1 VLPSL
6 AWAKCGD
13 PASQAGR
20 SVTLAFDVT
29 PERSYAS
36 IGVASRSLTGRV
48 HVEVVDRR
56 PGTEWVVPRM
66 VELQSRWHPWSILFD
81 PASPAGSLRLDLAAA
96 GVMATGVETR
106 TYAQACGAFYDDV
119 VTGRIAHLHQPV
131 LDAAAAA
138 GRKRNTGDAW
148 CWARR
153 SGGDVSPLVAVTLA
167 RWALAATGEGD
178 AQIL

>member
-1 VLPSL
+1 M
-6 AWAKCGD
+6 A
-13 PASQAGR
+13 
-20 SVTLAFDVT
+20 
-29 PERSYAS
+29 
-36 IGVASRSLTGRV
+36 
-48 HVEVVDRR
+48 
-56 PGTEWVVPRM
+56 
-66 VELQSRWHPWSILFD
+66 ELQSRWHPFDILYD

-96 GVMATGVETR
+96 GVIANGVETR

-119 VTGRIAHLHQPV
+119 VGRRIAHLQQPI
-131 LDAAAAA
+131 LDSAVAS

-167 RWALAATGEGD
+167 RWALIAAGEGE